1 MLLLVIWNYVPLVF
15 QVQSSISNM
24 LESMNVFKLVSL
36 RAHNTITISSIISL
50 SIFLRGMFE
59 VKVEINSVNFS

>member
-1 MLLLVIWNYVPLVF
+1 MLLLVIWNYVALVF

-36 RAHNTITISSIISL
+36 RAHNTISPIISL